1 MRKDILICSII
12 AVVILVLVSFTG
24 VVGYQ
29 TTKSSTIAKASPLFS
44 VRSKRA
50 IDKESKDLSCEY
62 VGKGEDIKIPILKRN
77 NITALIQKVKTIIG
91 KIDDKSFYRCVQIA
105 INQLNMNHKMK
116 DEKITTLIN
125 QLKSNSN
132 EYNLSD
138 IHKINNDM
146 ILDGMPSFD
155 CYFPDFILGFILFII
170 YWAIVWYLF
179 ISPSFQSPC

>member
-1 MRKDILICSII
+1 MPTITYHNHIICISFKFNYPGTRK
-12 AVVILVLVSFTG
+12 
-24 VVGYQ
+24 
-29 TTKSSTIAKASPLFS
+29 
-44 VRSKRA
+44 
-50 IDKESKDLSCEY
+50 
-62 VGKGEDIKIPILKRN
+62 GKWK
-77 NITALIQKVKTIIG
+77 LIQLGCAEKRIQQ
-91 KIDDKSFYRCVQIA
+91 SFLIKA
-105 INQLNMNHKMK
+105 LTFLSSNFL
-116 DEKITTLIN
+116 TTLIN